1 MPPDNALHVQKAPDN
16 ASSVRILPGNAL
28 HVRNAPDNASS
39 VRILP
44 GDASAARVSPDNAL
58 RVRIPPANARLP
70 SRAARAL
77 QRPAPGA
84 LQFHPAPRS
93 LR

>member
-1 MPPDNALHVQKAPDN
+1 MPPDNALHVQK
-16 ASSVRILPGNAL
+16 
-28 HVRNAPDNASS
+28 APDNASS

-70 SRAARAL
+70 SRTARAM
-77 QRPAPGA
+77 QRPAPDA
-84 LQFHPAPRS
+84 PQFHPAPRS

>member
-1 MPPDNALHVQKAPDN
+1 MSPDN
-16 ASSVRILPGNAL
+16 ASSVRILL
-28 HVRNAPDNASS
+28 
-39 VRILP
+39 

-58 RVRIPPANARLP
+58 HVPIPPANARLP
-70 SRAARAL
+70 SRTARAM

-84 LQFHPAPRS
+84 PQFHPAPRF

>member
-16 ASSVRILPGNAL
+16 ASSVRI
-28 HVRNAPDNASS
+28 R
-39 VRILP
+39 P

-58 RVRIPPANARLP
+58 RARIPPANARLP
-70 SRAARAL
+70 SRTARAM

-84 LQFHPAPRS
+84 PQFHPAPRF

>member
-16 ASSVRILPGNAL
+16 ASSVRILPG
-28 HVRNAPDNASS
+28 
-39 VRILP
+39 
-44 GDASAARVSPDNAL
+44 DASAVQISPDNAL
-58 RVRIPPANARLP
+58 HVRIPPANARLP

-77 QRPAPGA
+77 LRPAPGA
-84 LQFHPAPRS
+84 LQFRPAPRS

>member
-16 ASSVRILPGNAL
+16 ASSVRTLPG
-28 HVRNAPDNASS
+28 
-39 VRILP
+39 
-44 GDASAARVSPDNAL
+44 GASAARVLPDNASH
-58 RVRIPPANARLP
+58 VRIPPANARLP
-70 SRAARAL
+70 SRTARAM

-84 LQFHPAPRS
+84 PQFHPAPRF